1 MSCHFS
7 HPKDDRKLWQDHLTR
22 SYVSV
27 TLSVHDTKEIEAMK
41 NKLSYRVTLTI
52 CAVAL
57 ILVSIM
63 MHIDPAHVSGSEFPD
78 AQGDVHNIYRVIASL
93 LFVVASITFFAG
105 RVEDTKSQ
113 QLVLNGCILG
123 FAVMFITLGTMTVTE
138 LANITGGTI
147 VFAVLTA
154 LCVYTRVRT
163 KSD

>member
-1 MSCHFS
+1 MNKIFS
-7 HPKDDRKLWQDHLTR
+7 YK
-22 SYVSV
+22 
-27 TLSVHDTKEIEAMK
+27 IA
-41 NKLSYRVTLTI
+41 LTI
-52 CAVAL
+52 CAVVLAAIFL
-57 ILVSIM
+57 NMQINT
-63 MHIDPAHVSGSEFPD
+63 E
-78 AQGDVHNIYRVIASL
+78 
-93 LFVVASITFFAG
+93 VVAGREWPNASGDFHNVYRCIGSLMLAIACITFFAG

-138 LANITGGTI
+138 VANITGGTT

>member
-1 MSCHFS
+1 MDHDIAPSLKGETKMNKIFS
-7 HPKDDRKLWQDHLTR
+7 YK
-22 SYVSV
+22 
-27 TLSVHDTKEIEAMK
+27 IA
-41 NKLSYRVTLTI
+41 LTI
-52 CAVAL
+52 CAVVLAAIFL
-57 ILVSIM
+57 NFQINTEVV
-63 MHIDPAHVSGSEFPD
+63 AGREFPN
-78 AQGDVHNIYRVIASL
+78 ASGDFHNIYRCIGSLMLAIAC
-93 LFVVASITFFAG
+93 ITFFAG

-138 LANITGGTI
+138 VANITGGTI